1 MSSEGPLKKQELQY
15 LILSYLYIYD
25 GAYRFLSSFAPVSD
39 HHFEGDQNDFE
50 RSQSSFCDGLERLTK
65 YYFCNKNNTRELFY
79 GDKFVS
85 GDVLDNISYIYTNI
99 INNPKI
105 FRRTGKKLYINKNE
119 ITDICDELLE
129 WALYLFKDLN
139 KLLNLY
145 SFYGTADKNLIKEVA
160 HKATAVKGMIFASS
174 MKSMY
179 KEIDDIN
186 DSGES
191 CLFYRE
197 SIRSYYTELPEEF
210 YKYFYNPALKW
221 LEDESAK
228 LSGGPQAT
236 ETLFNTS
243 GSDLTVKTFEKLLY
257 EAIVTE
263 KGINFSNQ
271 GENAKLEAYIKGRKR
286 AENKY
291 RNFYKKEIKELKENI
306 TSSAEDS
313 RYYSQQVDWVK
324 LEESMADFDLSGE
337 LLPEEA
343 KEILTKKD
351 SEFLKPIVLGENKST
366 NTNTPQKTLPKRES
380 WIKRL
385 INKIKYLYYR
395 SDIDKEIDRSRKAKR
410 KEEKK
415 AAKAEKKYYAKSKP
429 SFSFHLPSISLSGSF
444 LFTLGICGAM
454 LLLSG
459 ILLILSNTVSAPCN
473 SFFKTVCNLCIDGK
487 TFFKPFFICNA
498 ICIFIGKLLQ
508 SFIFVLL
515 SFVLWPFY
523 IIALLVGVAADLIL
537 LLVFYVLK
545 FIFVGLFVV
554 ILAILFYI
562 LPIAVIVASIIIA
575 IKYLQ
580 NADELNAIDFVIT
593 IISVIGTIAMCVL
606 YYCH

>member
-1 MSSEGPLKKQELQY
+1 
-15 LILSYLYIYD
+15 
-25 GAYRFLSSFAPVSD
+25 
-39 HHFEGDQNDFE
+39 
-50 RSQSSFCDGLERLTK
+50 
-65 YYFCNKNNTRELFY
+65 
-79 GDKFVS
+79 
-85 GDVLDNISYIYTNI
+85 
-99 INNPKI
+99 
-105 FRRTGKKLYINKNE
+105 
-119 ITDICDELLE
+119 
-129 WALYLFKDLN
+129 
-139 KLLNLY
+139 
-145 SFYGTADKNLIKEVA
+145 
-160 HKATAVKGMIFASS
+160 MIFASS

-191 CLFYRE
+191 CLFYCE

-221 LEDESAK
+221 LENESAK

-415 AAKAEKKYYAKSKP
+415 QQKLKRNIMLNQNHH
-429 SFSFHLPSISLSGSF
+429 FLS
-444 LFTLGICGAM
+444 T
-454 LLLSG
+454 
-459 ILLILSNTVSAPCN
+459 
-473 SFFKTVCNLCIDGK
+473 
-487 TFFKPFFICNA
+487 
-498 ICIFIGKLLQ
+498 
-508 SFIFVLL
+508 
-515 SFVLWPFY
+515 
-523 IIALLVGVAADLIL
+523 
-537 LLVFYVLK
+537 
-545 FIFVGLFVV
+545 
-554 ILAILFYI
+554 
-562 LPIAVIVASIIIA
+562 
-575 IKYLQ
+575 YLQ
-580 NADELNAIDFVIT
+580 F
-593 IISVIGTIAMCVL
+593 
-606 YYCH
+606 H

>member
-1 MSSEGPLKKQELQY
+1 MSSEGSLKKQELQY

-65 YYFCNKNNTRELFY
+65 YYFCNKNNTKKLFY

-99 INNPKI
+99 INNPKM

-119 ITDICDELLE
+119 ITDVCDELLE
-129 WALYLFKDLN
+129 WALYLFKDLSE
-139 KLLNLY
+139 LLNLY
-145 SFYGTADKNLIKEVA
+145 SFYETADKNLIKEVA

-191 CLFYRE
+191 RLFYRE
-197 SIRSYYTELPEEF
+197 GIRSYYTELPEEF

-271 GENAKLEAYIKGRKR
+271 GESAKLEAYIKGRKR

-324 LEESMADFDLSGE
+324 LEESMADFDISGE

-351 SEFLKPIVLGENKST
+351 SEFLKPIVLGENKSAT
-366 NTNTPQKTLPKRES
+366 TNTPRKVLPKRES

-395 SDIDKEIDRSRKAKR
+395 SDIDKEIDRSRKAKK

-415 AAKAEKKYYAKSKP
+415 AAKAEKKYYTKSKP
-429 SFSFHLPSISLSGSF
+429 SFSFYLPSISLSGSF

-473 SFFKTVCNLCIDGK
+473 SFFKTVCNVCIDGK
-487 TFFKPFFICNA
+487 TFFKPFFFCNA

-580 NADELNAIDFVIT
+580 NADELNAVDFVIT

>member
-1 MSSEGPLKKQELQY
+1 M
-15 LILSYLYIYD
+15 
-25 GAYRFLSSFAPVSD
+25 
-39 HHFEGDQNDFE
+39 
-50 RSQSSFCDGLERLTK
+50 
-65 YYFCNKNNTRELFY
+65 FY

-139 KLLNLY
+139 ELLNLY

-174 MKSMY
+174 IKSMY

-191 CLFYRE
+191 RLFYRE
-197 SIRSYYTELPEEF
+197 SIRSYYTELPEAF

-221 LEDESAK
+221 LENESAK
-228 LSGGPQAT
+228 LSGGPQVT

-366 NTNTPQKTLPKRES
+366 NTNTPQKTLPKR
-380 WIKRL
+380 
-385 INKIKYLYYR
+385 
-395 SDIDKEIDRSRKAKR
+395 
-410 KEEKK
+410 
-415 AAKAEKKYYAKSKP
+415 
-429 SFSFHLPSISLSGSF
+429 
-444 LFTLGICGAM
+444 
-454 LLLSG
+454 
-459 ILLILSNTVSAPCN
+459 
-473 SFFKTVCNLCIDGK
+473 
-487 TFFKPFFICNA
+487 
-498 ICIFIGKLLQ
+498 
-508 SFIFVLL
+508 
-515 SFVLWPFY
+515 
-523 IIALLVGVAADLIL
+523 
-537 LLVFYVLK
+537 
-545 FIFVGLFVV
+545 
-554 ILAILFYI
+554 
-562 LPIAVIVASIIIA
+562 
-575 IKYLQ
+575 
-580 NADELNAIDFVIT
+580 
-593 IISVIGTIAMCVL
+593 
-606 YYCH
+606 

>member
-1 MSSEGPLKKQELQY
+1 
-15 LILSYLYIYD
+15 
-25 GAYRFLSSFAPVSD
+25 
-39 HHFEGDQNDFE
+39 
-50 RSQSSFCDGLERLTK
+50 
-65 YYFCNKNNTRELFY
+65 
-79 GDKFVS
+79 
-85 GDVLDNISYIYTNI
+85 
-99 INNPKI
+99 
-105 FRRTGKKLYINKNE
+105 
-119 ITDICDELLE
+119 
-129 WALYLFKDLN
+129 
-139 KLLNLY
+139 
-145 SFYGTADKNLIKEVA
+145 
-160 HKATAVKGMIFASS
+160 

-191 CLFYRE
+191 RLFYRE
-197 SIRSYYTELPEEF
+197 SIRSYYTELPEAF

-221 LEDESAK
+221 LENESAK

-366 NTNTPQKTLPKRES
+366 NTNTPQKTLPKR
-380 WIKRL
+380 
-385 INKIKYLYYR
+385 
-395 SDIDKEIDRSRKAKR
+395 
-410 KEEKK
+410 
-415 AAKAEKKYYAKSKP
+415 
-429 SFSFHLPSISLSGSF
+429 
-444 LFTLGICGAM
+444 
-454 LLLSG
+454 
-459 ILLILSNTVSAPCN
+459 
-473 SFFKTVCNLCIDGK
+473 
-487 TFFKPFFICNA
+487 
-498 ICIFIGKLLQ
+498 
-508 SFIFVLL
+508 
-515 SFVLWPFY
+515 
-523 IIALLVGVAADLIL
+523 
-537 LLVFYVLK
+537 
-545 FIFVGLFVV
+545 
-554 ILAILFYI
+554 
-562 LPIAVIVASIIIA
+562 
-575 IKYLQ
+575 
-580 NADELNAIDFVIT
+580 
-593 IISVIGTIAMCVL
+593 
-606 YYCH
+606 